1 MAYFNH
7 AFTKSFLGTGPTQ
20 TAFPVTFPDNTTI
33 NTTTAGG
40 YVTTAGVPTYG
51 LNQLSAINAA
61 TWGTATTATTDGYIG
76 WFSPATNL
84 SLAIGGGSNCC
95 SAYLAGSAIYSNDKI
110 GPLAG
115 GYQET
120 NKSKMVNPRYV
131 SRFYSVA
138 PCLPQNNVIH
148 VGSTYWTAGGGVLIG
163 SITTAGV
170 GYLPAPQATA
180 VATTTT
186 TTSGTGTGLVLSIT
200 ISALGVP
207 TVTAIVNPGKGYAP
221 GDTVTIDCI
230 QVGCVP
236 GTLAVYTVSIVPLPA
251 ISVTEPHA
259 QEGCGITPDC
269 CKEYLCGETYSLRLD
284 VKGSP
289 ALRFLNHNAYNT
301 VDAYT
306 GCCPAGAIAPVAV
319 DSTEVMILW
328 ANGLTTNPIVGPFA
342 QIVVQAE
349 DGSLLYAPGTSAAFL
364 AANGATTWDLYVSPG
379 HVAGACAGL
388 ILNGAYVDTKFGDCS
403 FQLSDFYEKEPLQLF
418 ASEVDYNGDPCAFT
432 TLCVV
437 TECQGLQVQG
447 LGETVIR
454 DLTLSESYRQNF
466 LATDIRIREITQGNQ
481 IVTSVNRASLYW
493 RMYLQHNVPRNYN
506 PSGTFDADQYMLEI
520 FALPVQTNAG
530 TIAVNP
536 LATFVT
542 NTLAW
547 LNACTT
553 VCDTTAYT
561 CSTVCVVPIAFP
573 AIPPYNPYNVVSCN

>member
-51 LNQLSAINAA
+51 LNQLSAISVA
-61 TWGTATTATTDGYIG
+61 TYGAATTATTDGYIG
-76 WFSPATNL
+76 WFSPSTNL
-84 SLAIGGGSNCC
+84 SLAIGSGSSCC
-95 SAYLAGSAIYSNDKI
+95 TAYLAGSAIYSNDKI

-120 NKSKMVNPRYV
+120 NKSKMVNPKYV

-148 VGSTYWTAGGGVLIG
+148 VGSTYWTAGGGVLTG
-163 SITTAGV
+163 AITTPGV

-186 TTSGTGTGLVLSIT
+186 TTLGTGSGLILSIT

-207 TVTAIVNPGKGYAP
+207 TVTGIINPGKGYAAT
-221 GDTVTIDCI
+221 DTVTIDCI
-230 QVGCVP
+230 QALCVP
-236 GTLAVYTVSIVPLPA
+236 GTLAVYTIA
-251 ISVTEPHA
+251 TVTAAHP
-259 QEGCGITPDC
+259 QEGCGISPDC

-289 ALRFLNHNAYNT
+289 ALRFLNHNAYST
-301 VDAYT
+301 QDAYT
-306 GCCPAGAIAPVAV
+306 GCCPAGAIAPTAV
-319 DSTEVMILW
+319 DSTTVMILW
-328 ANGLTTNPIVGPFA
+328 ANGLTTNPIVGPFV

-349 DGSLLYAPGTSAAFL
+349 DGTLWYAPGTSATFL
-364 AANGATTWDLYVSPG
+364 AANGADTWDNYVTTG
-379 HVAGACAGL
+379 HVPNACAGL
-388 ILNGAYVDTKFGDCS
+388 ILNGAYVDTKFGDCT
-403 FQLSDFYEKEPLQLF
+403 FQLSDFYEKEPVKLY

-447 LGETVIR
+447 LGETVVR
-454 DLTLSESYRQNF
+454 DLTMSESYRQNF
-466 LATDIRIREITQGNQ
+466 LATDFRIREITQGNQ
-481 IVTSVNRASLYW
+481 IVTSVDRASLYW
-493 RMYLQHNVPRNYN
+493 RIYLQHNVPRNYN

-520 FALPVQTNAG
+520 FALPAQTNAA
-530 TIAVNP
+530 TIATNP

-553 VCDTTAYT
+553 VCDTTSYA

-573 AIPPYNPYNVVSCN
+573 AVPVYNPYNVVSCY